1 MNMNISELLSAAILA
16 ATPLSLTITTT
27 IAFVR
32 AKWPELLSGPLVR
45 IVSMIIGVVLAF
57 GGWLSGASTP
67 APFDQLGLQGVPLL
81 GILAGLLASGGVDFL
96 RGVLPGSSIQ
106 LPSSLKIDDL
116 PDDGFEPAQPQ
127 ALLGPVIDH
136 ALIGF
141 VGAAFKSFTGID
153 PAILVAIIKNVWAVT
168 QDTTLA
174 WSYLGQII
182 SRVQAGESVEAASKA
197 VLE

>member
-1 MNMNISELLSAAILA
+1 VNISELLSAAILA

-32 AKWPELLSGPLVR
+32 AKWPDLLAGPLVR

-57 GGWLSGASTP
+57 GGSLSGSSVP
-67 APFDQLGLQGVPLL
+67 APFDQLGIAGVAVL

-96 RGVLPGSSIQ
+96 RGVLPGSNVQ

-116 PDDGFEPAQPQ
+116 PDDALEPAQPQ
-127 ALLGPVIDH
+127 TLLGPVIDH

-141 VGAAFKSFTGID
+141 VGAAFKSFTGVD
-153 PAILVAIIKNVWAVT
+153 PVILVAIIKNVWAVT
-168 QDTTLA
+168 QNPELA
-174 WSYLGQII
+174 WSKLGQII